1 MSIQTPN
8 GAIPLPTQTHA
19 HGVDMSE
26 GWLSRFKS
34 GGVALAFALG
44 LLIAGILRLP
54 YSTAAQQQQSPYGAG
69 IQPASR
75 TLAPA
80 GASLQSLSEAFASV
94 AEHVKPS
101 VVYIKSGR
109 KPQASARNAPRM
121 EVPPGFERFFRGVP
135 PMQEE
140 PRFQEGSGSGFIV
153 SKDGYILTN
162 NHVVDG
168 SDQVTVRLLDRR
180 EFKAKIVGT
189 DPNTDL
195 AVLKID
201 AKNLVPAP
209 LGNSGAARV
218 GEWVLAVGNPLGDNL
233 TFTVTSGIISAK
245 GRSLTLPGQSDR
257 TIQDFIQTDAAIN
270 PGNSGGPLVSVQGEV
285 IGVNSAIASQTGF
298 YSGYGF
304 AIPIDLARRV
314 MDQIISEGRVHRV
327 ALGITVQDATPNDAA
342 YVGLPDIRGVLV
354 QDFTEKSPAEKAGV
368 QAGDIIVAVDGK
380 PVEYVGQ
387 LQQQIAFRK
396 AGETVKVEVA
406 RKGGVHKTLEVRLQE
421 VTAPREL
428 AARGAG
434 RSDDSS
440 DSGDGAA
447 ASIDLLGV
455 TVQPLD
461 QSTVQQL
468 ELGPDQRGL
477 VVTGVTPGGPAY
489 GEVAD
494 PDAGGPDILLSVEDK
509 PVRSVTELKQAL
521 KGFKKDDIVS
531 LRLYNTQA
539 KSRRIERIRLGD

>member
-1 MSIQTPN
+1 
-8 GAIPLPTQTHA
+8 
-19 HGVDMSE
+19 MSE
-26 GWLSRFKS
+26 GWFRRFKS

-44 LLIAGILRLP
+44 LLSAGLLRLP
-54 YSTAAQQQQSPYGAG
+54 YSTAAQQQQGPYGAG

-75 TLAPA
+75 TLPPA
-80 GASLQSLSEAFASV
+80 AASLQNLSEAFASV

-109 KPQASARNAPRM
+109 KPQTESRNAPRNAPRM
-121 EVPPGFERFFRGVP
+121 EVPPGFERFFRGFP
-135 PMQEE
+135 PMQQE
-140 PRFQEGSGSGFIV
+140 PRFREGSGSGFVV

-201 AKNLVPAP
+201 AKNLTPAP
-209 LGNSGAARV
+209 LGSSNAARV

-245 GRSLTLPGQSDR
+245 GRSLALPGQSDR

-327 ALGITVQDATPNDAA
+327 ALGISVQEATPNDAE

-354 QDFTEKSPAEKAGV
+354 QDFTENSPAKKAGME
-368 QAGDIIVAVDGK
+368 AGDIIVAVNGK

-387 LQQQIAFRK
+387 LQQQVAFRK

-406 RKGGVHKTLEVRLQE
+406 RKGGVRKSLEVRLQE
-421 VTAPREL
+421 V
-428 AARGAG
+428 AAAKDIAG
-434 RSDDSS
+434 RESESGDATDSS
-440 DSGDGAA
+440 DEAA
-447 ASIDLLGV
+447 ASVDLLGL
-455 TVQPLD
+455 TVQPVD
-461 QSTVQQL
+461 QDAVRQFQL
-468 ELGPDQRGL
+468 EPDQRGL
-477 VVTGVTPGGPAY
+477 LVTGVAPGGPSY
-489 GEVAD
+489 GEVAE
-494 PDAGGPDILLSVEDK
+494 PDAGGPDILLSIEGKQVKTVGD
-509 PVRSVTELKQAL
+509 LKQAL
-521 KGFKKDDIVS
+521 KSFKKDDIVS

-539 KSRRIERIRLGD
+539 KSRRIERIRLGE